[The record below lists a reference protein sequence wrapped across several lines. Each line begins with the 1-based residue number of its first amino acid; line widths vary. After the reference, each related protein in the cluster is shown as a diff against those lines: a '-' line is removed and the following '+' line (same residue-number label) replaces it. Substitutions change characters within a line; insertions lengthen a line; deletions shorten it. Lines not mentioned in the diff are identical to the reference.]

1 MIEDLERKCK
11 KKAAL
16 NSVASFFEQQV
27 ITQLLPQQP
36 QQPQLPLLRCR

>member
-1 MIEDLERKCK
+1 MQKESGAKQRRF
-11 KKAAL
+11 
-16 NSVASFFEQQV
+16 FFEQQV